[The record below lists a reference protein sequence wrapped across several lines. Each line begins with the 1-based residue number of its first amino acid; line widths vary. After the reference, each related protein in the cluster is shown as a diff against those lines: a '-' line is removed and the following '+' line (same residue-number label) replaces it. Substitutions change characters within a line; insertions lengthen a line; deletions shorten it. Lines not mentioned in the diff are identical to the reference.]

1 MKLRKMMMTT
11 VAAAML
17 TLSAAGAS
25 FASGLGTIN
34 AGALLQQHPQYA
46 KTMATWQS
54 DVKSA
59 QQDFQKELKKTSD
72 KNAQQALVQK
82 YNTKLNQQRIA
93 LFSPLER
100 ISLLRPRPSRKK
112 KAWTTSSFRAPS
124 SSVRP
129 RTSPKTSLLN

>member
-46 KTMATWQS
+46 KTMA
-54 DVKSA
+54 
-59 QQDFQKELKKTSD
+59 
-72 KNAQQALVQK
+72 
-82 YNTKLNQQRIA
+82 
-93 LFSPLER
+93 
-100 ISLLRPRPSRKK
+100 
-112 KAWTTSSFRAPS
+112 AW
-124 SSVRP
+124 
-129 RTSPKTSLLN
+129 